1 MLSRK
6 TVALLNEACQKS
18 DQLYDEGGLIYLYR
32 FGHRRAHS
40 FITPQ
45 LLKSAVN
52 SRSLSDAEVCQLK
65 ALFANALCQCGSG
78 PISDE
83 VSLYVQ
89 KLIDR
94 LNLDFSGM
102 HSCISESA
110 DDGLSHMIELTF
122 IENNDFHTLE
132 LFWSV
137 D

>member
-18 DQLYDEGGLIYLYR
+18 DELYDQGGLIYLYS

-40 FITPQ
+40 FINPQ
-45 LLKSAVN
+45 LLKSAGYPKP
-52 SRSLSDAEVCQLK
+52 LSDPEFDQLK
-65 ALFANALCQCGSG
+65 TLFANALCQYGSE
-78 PISDE
+78 PVSDQ
-83 VSLYVQ
+83 VAHYVQ
-89 KLIDR
+89 KFIDR
-94 LNLDFSGM
+94 LNVDFSGM
-102 HSCISESA
+102 YSCISESA